1 MEKSYYIQSQK
12 GCEYMLP
19 IQIDLPKNFLE
30 EEIRCGYKISSEM
43 KKVWAVQID
52 LLEQVK
58 KICINHGVMYFADSG
73 TLIGAIRHKGYIPW
87 DDDIDLVMMRNDY
100 NKFMEYAKSEL
111 EFPYFLQTVYT
122 DKDIMRAHAQLRNSK
137 TTGYMPYEKNR
148 PYNKG
153 IFIDIFP
160 LDVIPEDPQLKKFSL
175 KIKFKW
181 KLLNYLIKYKYN
193 KKNIVSWAKHYL
205 IVKPLTLWMDYK
217 ILYAKYER
225 LCSQYNNS
233 EFNRVSYI
241 AYSHGKKKH
250 IWNKEWF
257 DSAKEVDFEFT
268 KIDIPVGYNERLKTE
283 YGDYMVI
290 KNVPS
295 SHGELILSS
304 EKSYMEE

>member
-1 MEKSYYIQSQK
+1 
-12 GCEYMLP
+12 MLP

-58 KICINHGVMYFADSG
+58 KICKNHGLKYFADSG

-181 KLLNYLIKYKYN
+181 KLLNNLVNYKYN

-217 ILYAKYER
+217 ILYA
-225 LCSQYNNS
+225 
-233 EFNRVSYI
+233 RVSYI

>member
-1 MEKSYYIQSQK
+1 
-12 GCEYMLP
+12 MLP

-58 KICINHGVMYFADSG
+58 KICKNHGLKYFADSG

-100 NKFMEYAKSEL
+100 NKFMEYAKTEL

-160 LDVIPEDPQLKKFSL
+160 LDVIPEDPRLKKFSL

-181 KLLNYLIKYKYN
+181 KLLNNLVNYKYN

-217 ILYAKYER
+217 YYMQIMK
-225 LCSQYNNS
+225 
-233 EFNRVSYI
+233 
-241 AYSHGKKKH
+241 
-250 IWNKEWF
+250 
-257 DSAKEVDFEFT
+257 DFVRS
-268 KIDIPVGYNERLKTE
+268 IIIVNL
-283 YGDYMVI
+283 I
-290 KNVPS
+290 
-295 SHGELILSS
+295 ELAI
-304 EKSYMEE
+304 

>member
-1 MEKSYYIQSQK
+1 
-12 GCEYMLP
+12 MLP

-58 KICINHGVMYFADSG
+58 KICKNHGLKYFADSG

-181 KLLNYLIKYKYN
+181 KLLNNLVNYKYN
-193 KKNIVSWAKHYL
+193 KKNIVTVACASCIGA
-205 IVKPLTLWMDYK
+205 
-217 ILYAKYER
+217 
-225 LCSQYNNS
+225 
-233 EFNRVSYI
+233 FI
-241 AYSHGKKKH
+241 ALVVLG
-250 IWNKEWF
+250 
-257 DSAKEVDFEFT
+257 
-268 KIDIPVGYNERLKTE
+268 
-283 YGDYMVI
+283 
-290 KNVPS
+290 
-295 SHGELILSS
+295 
-304 EKSYMEE
+304 